1 MQNSSINGTNY
12 VDLNNQ
18 VTNVF
23 LIVTSSIGIPGN
35 LISTL
40 IFSRLIRRKS
50 KMGLLYTWKSLVDML
65 FLALSLFFIRGSRMF
80 FGKVIFNWS
89 DGWCKAWSF
98 FRRYVLHVSSWVALL
113 TTFDRF
119 VFVLYENRR
128 FKFMKDKRIVCLIIV
143 LIFIALAA
151 FDYPNLYAYLPKN
164 GNCTGSF
171 SSLLSTDIISALLRT
186 YIPITFMV
194 ILNYRIYR
202 KMRDSRRRASF
213 TNTRLSRRERH
224 FTRAVIFTD
233 LVFFITK
240 FPLTISFIVY
250 DAYYYSGVVTG
261 SFYSFAVFV
270 SNIFIDFSYLDQTF
284 SFFIHL
290 SFNKLFRKE
299 LFRIVSCV
307 SSKSNQRRVVLDLPA
322 V

>member
-1 MQNSSINGTNY
+1 MSSNSTQE
-12 VDLNNQ
+12 DLAAGRYFLNLNTQ
-18 VTNVF
+18 VTSMY

-35 LISTL
+35 LISML
-40 IFSRLIRRKS
+40 IFLRLIRRKS
-50 KMGLLYTWKSLVDML
+50 NMGLLYTWQSLVDML
-65 FLALSLFFIRGSRMF
+65 FLVLSLFFIRGSRMF
-80 FGKVIFNWS
+80 FDKVIFNWS

-98 FRRYVLHVSSWVALL
+98 FRRHTLHMSSWVALL

-151 FDYPNLYAYLPKN
+151 FDYPNFYAYLPKS

-171 SSLLSTDIISALLRT
+171 STLLSTDIISALLRT
-186 YIPITFMV
+186 YIPITLMV

-240 FPLTISFIVY
+240 FPLTITFIVY
-250 DAYYYSGVVTG
+250 DAYYYSGILTG
-261 SFYSFAVFV
+261 SLYSFAVFV
-270 SNIFIDFSYLDQTF
+270 SNIFIDISSLDQTF

-290 SFNKLFRKE
+290 SFNKLFRKD
-299 LFRIVSCV
+299 LFRIVGCV
-307 SSKSNQRRVVLDLPA
+307 S
-322 V
+322 